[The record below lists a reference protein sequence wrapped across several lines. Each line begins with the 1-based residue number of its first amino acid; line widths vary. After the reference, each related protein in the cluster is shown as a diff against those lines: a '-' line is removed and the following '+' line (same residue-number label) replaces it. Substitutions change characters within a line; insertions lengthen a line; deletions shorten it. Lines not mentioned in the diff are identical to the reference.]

1 LQTSS
6 ATTLDLFLL
15 TSGDRPSYGAMME
28 RRDGLSWL
36 CDDDDDDDDAF
47 AMYNNT
53 VYEWFR
59 PITYNSQWP
68 NW

>member
-1 LQTSS
+1 
-6 ATTLDLFLL
+6 
-15 TSGDRPSYGAMME
+15 MME